1 MKLFPSYS
9 LTPLML
15 RQKLKRLLV
24 EGGVPPSMLSVKKLE
39 IPNDSR
45 QKSKKLLVGAP
56 ISMLSAKNLGV
67 FNDSDNPVKLP
78 SGDVIQKNCY
88 EQLIYSVLPQ
98 LLHSEDRNSMA
109 HSLESRVPFLDFRLV
124 EFNLSL
130 PPELKIADGYTKQ
143 ILRESMS
150 GILPE
155 KIRMRVDKI
164 DFATAEESW
173 MKRDNSKIFRQ
184 LFVEAVESS
193 KGIFNEEALKK
204 FDRIIE
210 GKERFSS
217 FAWRVISFGKWM
229 KIFNVSI

>member
-1 MKLFPSYS
+1 
-9 LTPLML
+9 
-15 RQKLKRLLV
+15 
-24 EGGVPPSMLSVKKLE
+24 MLSVEKLG
-39 IPNDSR
+39 ILNDYT
-45 QKSKKLLVGAP
+45 
-56 ISMLSAKNLGV
+56 NL
-67 FNDSDNPVKLP
+67 VKLP

-143 ILRESMS
+143 ILRQSMS

-164 DFATAEESW
+164 GFATAEESW
-173 MKRDNSKIFRQ
+173 MK
-184 LFVEAVESS
+184 
-193 KGIFNEEALKK
+193 
-204 FDRIIE
+204 
-210 GKERFSS
+210 GKT
-217 FAWRVISFGKWM
+217 
-229 KIFNVSI
+229 